1 MSARDGLSA
10 KEFQL
15 YATEVGDW
23 LWGTVQGAFNE
34 KQSLS
39 QIITDAVIGMIPVV
53 GDVTAA
59 RDLVAVSSG
68 LINHPEKR
76 ESKLEWVL
84 LVILVFALIPVL
96 GGVIKG
102 VGRLALNVTET
113 VAKDATKL
121 AKVANEIL
129 AFLNRI
135 GHMNAEAWLKS
146 LNVMKYQA
154 ELVAKFRAFC
164 DTVIISIHRY
174 GLRFQRVLPQSL
186 VARMEQ
192 LSQGFQQLKVLG
204 DRMIPQALKDLHE
217 KLEYLQK
224 VIHSGG
230 VPPPSKARVLLAQ
243 TGKKTVTYAE
253 EARILEGKSRRR
265 VVRAGKFPQN
275 MASNHPLHRSNI
287 AKIYHHETGYPDLLS
302 KADPAGFYPNIA
314 SASGPIRNEELSGV
328 VLFRAFGPSGNTRGV
343 AVWESN
349 AIGPYWGVGKPPA
362 TAKEWRAQCAV
373 LDEWNRN
380 GWLSIIHVP
389 STAKVKGCTSTVAEQ
404 FGNKLPD
411 QFLEGG
417 ARQAFITEFFD
428 QQYKD
433 AAALLF
439 KQGGGKITLSN
450 GMTVEIRKSGWF
462 DVNGRA
468 GYGKHAIPGASVVE
482 RLGLTERQTKLATR
496 TAIQSAQATAKQERQ
511 Q

>member
-1 MSARDGLSA
+1 MPTRHGLSV
-10 KEFQL
+10 KEFTL

-76 ESKLEWVL
+76 DSKLEWIL
-84 LVILVFALIPVL
+84 LVILVFALIPVF

-154 ELVAKFRAFC
+154 ELIGKFRAFC

-192 LSQGFQQLKVLG
+192 LSHGFQQLKIQG
-204 DRMIPQALKDLHE
+204 DKMIPQALKDLHE

-230 VPPPSKARVLLAQ
+230 VPPPSKAQVILAQ

-253 EARILEGKSRRR
+253 EARILEGRSRRR
-265 VVRAGKFPQN
+265 VVRAGRFPQN
-275 MASNHPLHRSNI
+275 MASNHPRYRSRI
-287 AKIYHHETGYPDLLS
+287 AKIYQHESGYPDLLS
-302 KADPAGFYPNIA
+302 KTDPAGFYPNIA
-314 SASGPIRNEELSGV
+314 SASGPIRNEELSDV
-328 VLFRAFGPSGNTRGV
+328 VLFRAFGPGGNTRGT
-343 AVWESN
+343 AVWASN
-349 AIGPYWGVGKPPA
+349 AIGPYWGIGKPPT
-362 TAKEWRAQCAV
+362 TAKEWRELCAV

-389 STAKVKGCTSTVAEQ
+389 STVKVKGCTSTVAEQ
-404 FGNKLPD
+404 FGKQLPD

-417 ARQAFITEFFD
+417 ARQAFITEFD

-439 KQGGGKITLSN
+439 KQGGGKTTLSN
-450 GMTVEIRKSGWF
+450 GITVEIRKSGWF

-468 GYGKHAIPGASVVE
+468 GYGKRAIPGASTVE
-482 RLGLTERQTKLATR
+482 RLGLTERQTKLAR
-496 TAIQSAQATAKQERQ
+496 QAAIQSAQATAKQERQ